1 VKVKRVDLFLE
12 AAALLLNEF
21 PSRNW
26 MFHVFGDGPLRA
38 SLETRAAFLRI
49 GDKVVF
55 HGHKQDVLT
64 DMSGL
69 HSLVICSDH
78 EGLPMTALEAI
89 ALGVPIVAHA
99 VGGLSEQLPD
109 VLRITRHDG
118 IGYAHGIM
126 CALREF
132 SNDISKI
139 NDANYL
145 ERFSAHNNAIRI
157 RAIYEEIAS
166 TRTAYRRL
174 S

>member
-1 VKVKRVDLFLE
+1 
-12 AAALLLNEF
+12 
-21 PSRNW
+21 
-26 MFHVFGDGPLRA
+26 
-38 SLETRAAFLRI
+38 
-49 GDKVVF
+49 
-55 HGHKQDVLT
+55 
-64 DMSGL
+64 
-69 HSLVICSDH
+69 
-78 EGLPMTALEAI
+78 MTALEAI